1 MGVVVALKTYD
12 LSYLSRE
19 IKVGIGRV
27 QDTEGKFVR
36 ARTRL
41 GQLMIEAQKGVEKE
55 HGPGHWLAWCKEQ
68 EFGVSERWIQQ
79 CMKEA
84 GSPDPEQATEDALK
98 KDREAHERHRGHA
111 HDVMRMDSDADLSD
125 DLAEFKRIWSFMT
138 EDQRGRAMRWI
149 NEA

>member
-1 MGVVVALKTYD
+1 MGAVVALKTYD

-55 HGPGHWLAWCKEQ
+55 HGPGHWLVWCKEQ
-68 EFGVSERWIQQ
+68 NFGVSERWIQQ

-84 GSPDPEQATEDALK
+84 GSPDPEQAAED
-98 KDREAHERHRGHA
+98 ERARVRMVRSNARSGT
-111 HDVMRMDSDADLSD
+111 RMDSDADLSD
-125 DLAEFKRIWSFMT
+125 DLSEFKRIWSTMT
-138 EDQRGRAMRWI
+138 VDQRGRAMRWI

>member
-55 HGPGHWLAWCKEQ
+55 HGPGHWLVWCKEQ
-68 EFGVSERWIQQ
+68 NFGVSERWIQQ

-84 GSPDPEQATEDALK
+84 GSPDPEQATEDFLAK
-98 KDREAHERHRGHA
+98 RRERERGPEPP
-111 HDVMRMDSDADLSD
+111 VRMGSDADLSD
-125 DLAEFKRIWSFMT
+125 DLSEFKRIWSSMT